1 MYASTAAPSNS
12 GAFDLSHHVWGLWE
26 KPAVAA
32 WLLRSRSRRQ
42 LLKRLEVALNFFRST
57 LRWALSRSLYPAQRL
72 QPLNPEAVDFEEFC
86 WAGVKPTAAA
96 ERQILEFAVD
106 IAQSFISEPD
116 VSEQHLY
123 DLLHRRWSV
132 EHPVHDLNRVL
143 YKRLGP
149 IRYAVA

>member
-1 MYASTAAPSNS
+1 MYPSAAVPSKS
-12 GAFDLSHHVWGLWE
+12 GAFDLSRYTWELWE
-26 KPAVAA
+26 KPAIAA
-32 WLLRSRSRRQ
+32 WLLSSRSRRQ
-42 LLKRLEVALNFFRST
+42 LLKRLELVLSFFLTT

-116 VSEQHLY
+116 LSEQHLY
-123 DLLHRRWSV
+123 DLLHRRWSA
-132 EHPVHDLNRVL
+132 ERPVHELNRAL
-143 YKRLGP
+143 FERLGP